1 MNIAL
6 FFLLPFLSV
15 FFFLIHNKY
24 KYFFVIKSFQM
35 IKKQI
40 TPIIPTQFYTPF
52 QKLH

>member
-6 FFLLPFLSV
+6 FFLLPFFSV
-15 FFFLIHNKY
+15 FFFLNHTKY